1 MAIQKMDLATDDTL
15 KDIAVSLRTLAG
27 LNVSDIVDIRQVKA
41 IVQAK
46 KEKEVFQVGDQL
58 CVPWTDVVTGI
69 TYNAVM
75 DIVHFGNAEL
85 KGGETVN
92 AMYLQWHYTTPFVIQ
107 FDAPEAEKATE
118 STFLEKYNYY
128 TKNSNGSFK
137 LETVV
142 TGSQIPSDKT
152 YYHNEIKDSTGDI
165 CRYGYNRWS
174 HSAIRQ
180 WLNSD
185 KAKGE
190 WWSAQHL
197 GDVAPGQATTKA
209 GFLTGFNDD
218 FLSCLTPVKV
228 VTTTNAVSEPDKSVQ
243 DITYDKMFLPSME
256 QMYCAPEANGEGEYF
271 EYWKKATGRSSP
283 CAQFGTYPELIMYDI
298 ANHKAARSTCVRS
311 VRRGN
316 TFYVWK
322 LSSSGAVNSLHVYNN
337 MNYAPVCAI
346 TGDTIKNL

>member
-41 IVQAK
+41 IVQAQ

-58 CVPWTDVVTGI
+58 CVPWTDTVTGI

-92 AMYLQWHYTTPFVIQ
+92 AMYLQWHYAIPFGVQ
-107 FDAPEAEKATE
+107 FDAPEAEIATE

-137 LETVV
+137 LETVA

-152 YYHNEIKDSTGDI
+152 YYHNEVKDSTGEM

-185 KAKGE
+185 KAKDE

-197 GDVAPGQATTKA
+197 GDVAPEQAATKA

-256 QMYCAPEANGEGEYF
+256 QMYCAQEASGEGEYF

-283 CAQFGTYPELIMYDI
+283 CNQLQTYPELITYNI
-298 ANHKAARSTCVRS
+298 ANHKAARYARLRS
-311 VRRGN
+311 VGRGC
-316 TFYVWK
+316 TFYTWTIY
-322 LSSSGAVNSLHVYNN
+322 SNGNINYYHAYDSLNC
-337 MNYAPVCAI
+337 APVCAI